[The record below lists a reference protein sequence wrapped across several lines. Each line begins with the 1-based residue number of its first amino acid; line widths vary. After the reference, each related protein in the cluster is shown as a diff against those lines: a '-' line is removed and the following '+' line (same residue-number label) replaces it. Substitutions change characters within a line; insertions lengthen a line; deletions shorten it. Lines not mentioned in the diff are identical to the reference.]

1 MLALLA
7 AMTIAAAPEPVAPG
21 RAPLGPRA
29 SLLSPA
35 PTAAC
40 RAHGTYQAGWEPSL
54 AQRSGRV
61 AMQRLDDLP
70 KANLELAVL
79 RTVNGCAA
87 PAVVAYSV
95 GR

>member
-7 AMTIAAAPEPVAPG
+7 AMTIAAAPEPVA
-21 RAPLGPRA
+21 RGPRT

-35 PTAAC
+35 STTAC
-40 RAHGTYQAGWEPSL
+40 RAHGTYQAGWEPAL
-54 AQRSGRV
+54 AQRNGRV
-61 AMQRLDDLP
+61 AMQRLDTLP

-87 PAVVAYSV
+87 PAIVAYSV
-95 GR
+95 GH